1 MIDPLLLLYNRLSL
15 ATLTSASWM
24 SVRNLG
30 GMGSSSSVMAAVNW
44 PCLMLSSRL
53 SCSMLIL
60 NWPDLL
66 ISASFRRNA
75 KSEEDMMMMMMVMC
89 SYSDVF

>member
-1 MIDPLLLLYNRLSL
+1 MFQISIWLKREEIKI
-15 ATLTSASWM
+15 TSASWM

-44 PCLMLSSRL
+44 PCLMLSSLR
-53 SCSMLIL
+53 SCSMLIR

-66 ISASFRRNA
+66 ISANFRRNA
-75 KSEEDMMMMMMVMC
+75 KSDMMM
-89 SYSDVF
+89 